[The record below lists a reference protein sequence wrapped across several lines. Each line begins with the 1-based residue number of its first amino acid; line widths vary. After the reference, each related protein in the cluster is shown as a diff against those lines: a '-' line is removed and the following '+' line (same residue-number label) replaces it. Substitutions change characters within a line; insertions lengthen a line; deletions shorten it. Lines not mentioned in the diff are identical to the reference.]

1 MYNDKSFEKPDYVAL
16 RRSIQERFLQADP
29 DNILPN
35 DFTEGSIIGTIME
48 SFAHE
53 LALAYE
59 QMDRM
64 YDMGYVETAEG
75 RALDKLAQLTG
86 LDRVQPGRL
95 SGMITFGVKAVQKD
109 DIVIPMGTT
118 VTGKGDTI
126 PLFET
131 IDEVTLLA
139 GSLSVQ
145 TPVLSIEP
153 SEVTIDPE
161 TLIFLPRPVK
171 GIDSVNNL
179 MAITSKIAKEND
191 EEFRDRIKK
200 SSISAQSGTTASIES
215 VVRAMGYTGVKVQE
229 KHSTL
234 RGIVTINIS
243 DESLLKSETK
253 ENDLKKIE
261 SALEEI
267 RPAGIQYRFEVAPSI
282 HIRLSAQLI
291 LTEEVDESVMDSLRQ
306 TVIVSIKKY
315 FSDLSAG
322 APLKWQKLKNIMT
335 TPDLVNEVIGIPSIG
350 ETRRPYLELVTPDDA
365 QDVPADLSTRIKYVN
380 DEPDKVFVLENE
392 RIILEGEP
400 QILLRL
406 PDSEVYLTVNLN
418 GMVSVTTHDVLVKF
432 KDVVFAEQ
440 DAVNRS
446 YSYKALVESII
457 ELIPPAESKEISP
470 VFEFK
475 NATTGRITELKVDD
489 DVIMIEACELI
500 KMDSVIVNAKS

>member
-1 MYNDKSFEKPDYVAL
+1 MYNDKNFEKPDYVAL
-16 RRSIQERFLQADP
+16 RKSIQERFLQADP

-35 DFTEGSIIGTIME
+35 DFTEGSIIGTVME

-118 VTGKGDTI
+118 VTGKGDAI

-131 IDEVTLLA
+131 TEEVTLVA
-139 GSLSVQ
+139 GSVLIQVPILS
-145 TPVLSIEP
+145 LEP
-153 SEVTIDPE
+153 TEVTIDPE
-161 TLIFLPRPVK
+161 TLIFQPRPVK
-171 GIDSVNNL
+171 GIDSVNNVL
-179 MAITSKIAKEND
+179 AISSKVAKEND
-191 EEFRDRIKK
+191 GDFRDRIKK
-200 SSISAQSGTTASIES
+200 SSTSAQSGTTASIES
-215 VVRAMGYTGVKVQE
+215 VVRALGYTGVKVQE

-253 ENDLKKIE
+253 EKDLQKIE

-291 LTEEVDESVMDSLRQ
+291 LTEKVDESVMDSLRQ
-306 TVIVSIKKY
+306 TIIVSIKKY

-322 APLKWQKLKNIMT
+322 TPLKWQKLKNILT
-335 TPDLVNEVIGIPSIG
+335 TPDLVNEVMGIPADA
-350 ETRRPYLELVTPDDA
+350 ETRRPYLELVTPDE
-365 QDVPADLSTRIKYVN
+365 VEGIPEDLSSRVKEVN
-380 DEPDKVFVLENE
+380 GEPDKVFVLENE

-406 PDSEVYLTVNLN
+406 PDSEVYLTVYLN
-418 GMVSVTTHDVLVKF
+418 GVGSVTESDVESKF
-432 KDVVFAEQ
+432 KNVVFAEQ

-446 YSYKALVESII
+446 YSYEILVEKIT
-457 ELIPPAESKEISP
+457 ELIPPTESIDIAP

-475 NATTGRITELKVDD
+475 NATTGRITDLKADGE
-489 DVIMIEACELI
+489 VIMIEACELI
-500 KMDSVIVNAKS
+500 KMDSVKQDAKP